1 MRRATKMRSAFCW
14 PSKILLTHFLD
25 KVKISGHAERLI
37 DSIRREYLDRVVI
50 FGEGHLRQV
59 FKAYAADYNNVRTH
73 LCLGEDA
80 PLIRPVQW
88 SGIIATRPILGGLHH
103 QLADLVLG
111 RDRSAAAHHDHR
123 QRPLGLHR
131 V

>member
-14 PSKILLTHFLD
+14 PSKTRA
-25 KVKISGHAERLI
+25 SERLI

-73 LCLGEDA
+73 LSLGKDA
-80 PLIRPVQW
+80 PLIRPLQW

-111 RDRSAAAHHDHR
+111 RDRSAARTMTTDK
-123 QRPLGLHR
+123 GL
-131 V
+131 

>member
-1 MRRATKMRSAFCW
+1 MRRATKMRSAFCS
-14 PSKILLTHFLD
+14 PNKTL
-25 KVKISGHAERLI
+25 GHAERLI

-73 LCLGEDA
+73 LSLGKDA
-80 PLIRPVQW
+80 PLIRPLQW